1 METAT
6 FGQWLGI
13 DKGCIC
19 EESFKGVKK
28 YIGYKKKTCKN
39 VLNNFKKIELANRHW
54 IGCRDRQQ
62 TTDNMALIKTI
73 IRWIHQR
80 CDSCGSDVQGD
91 YINHPTFGT
100 VRTCC
105 ARASQ

>member
-1 METAT
+1 MKRGHGSFFVLSINCMAGKKLNHNSTLYLVVQIDRMA
-6 FGQWLGI
+6 FIINIVRWLTQ
-13 DKGCIC
+13 K
-19 EESFKGVKK
+19 
-28 YIGYKKKTCKN
+28 
-39 VLNNFKKIELANRHW
+39 
-54 IGCRDRQQ
+54 
-62 TTDNMALIKTI
+62 
-73 IRWIHQR
+73 